1 MRERE
6 IDRAGD
12 AWSLMVGAGARRT
25 LARSSVIDAL
35 AESPVHL
42 TVTEIHQRVVERFPR
57 INLSTVHRTVATLVE
72 YGAVHPLAWPGEAR
86 YGLSTQPHV
95 HAVCEVCGSMS
106 EIPAARLAPAVAEA
120 GWASGLDLPADGLA
134 LFGRCPSCRRA
145 ASRHAAEAGSGGSH
159 RS

>member
-1 MRERE
+1 MREHTH
-6 IDRAGD
+6 DRAGD
-12 AWSLMVGAGARRT
+12 AWNLMVGAGARRT
-25 LARSSVIDAL
+25 LARSAVIDVL

-42 TVTEIHQRVVERFPR
+42 AIAEIHQRVVERFPQ

-120 GWASGLDLPADGLA
+120 GRASGLDLPADGLA
-134 LFGRCPSCRRA
+134 LFGRCPSCRGVESGRG
-145 ASRHAAEAGSGGSH
+145 SEAGSVGS
-159 RS
+159 R